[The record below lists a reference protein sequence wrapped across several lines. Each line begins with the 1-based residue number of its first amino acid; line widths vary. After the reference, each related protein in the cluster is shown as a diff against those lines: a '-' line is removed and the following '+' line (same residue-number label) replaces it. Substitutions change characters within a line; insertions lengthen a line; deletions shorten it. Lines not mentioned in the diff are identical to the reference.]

1 MKLKA
6 NITSNLIGA
15 SNIKLFKF
23 LLLELS
29 MLSMIFIMSESVQ
42 AQGCL
47 AILKINDPAPVCY
60 PATVDLTT
68 VEVTAGSTQ
77 GLKFSYYL
85 DSKLTDK
92 ITDPSKVPAGTYY
105 IKGVMTDPRTALV
118 AGSVN
123 VIIWGKPKLIVVSKI
138 LINIKERTDLTSLL
152 VTTGSDEGLTYS
164 YWNDSKATI
173 PLLSPELSAKGNYYI
188 KGTSLNGCFDIQP
201 IIVDEK

>member
-1 MKLKA
+1 MKLNS
-6 NITSNLIGA
+6 NITGNLIGA
-15 SNIKLFKF
+15 PNKKLFKF

-29 MLSMIFIMSESVQ
+29 MFFMLFILSESAK

-47 AILKINDPAPVCY
+47 AILKINDPSPVCY
-60 PATVDLTT
+60 PGTVDLTT
-68 VEVTAGSTQ
+68 AEITAGSTQ
-77 GLKFSYYL
+77 GLKFSYYS

-105 IKGVMTDPRTALV
+105 IKGVLIDPRTALV

-123 VIIWGKPKLIVVSKI
+123 VIIWEKPKLIVSSPI
-138 LINIKERTDLTSLL
+138 LISENEKTDLKSPL
-152 VTTGSDEGLTYS
+152 VTAGSDTGLAFS

>member
-1 MKLKA
+1 MKLNS
-6 NITSNLIGA
+6 NIASNLIGA
-15 SNIKLFKF
+15 PKIKLFKF

-29 MLSMIFIMSESVQ
+29 MLFMIFFFCENVQ

-47 AILKINDPAPVCY
+47 AILKINDPVPVCY

-77 GLKFSYYL
+77 GLKFSYYT
-85 DSKLTDK
+85 DTKLTDK
-92 ITDPSKVPAGTYY
+92 ITDPSKVTAGTYY
-105 IKGVMTDPRTALV
+105 IKGVLSEPRTALV

-123 VIIWGKPKLIVVSKI
+123 VVIWEKPKLIVVSNV
-138 LINIKERTDLTSLL
+138 LININERTDLRSPL
-152 VTTGSDEGLTYS
+152 VTAGSDSGLAFS
-164 YWNDSKATI
+164 YWGDSEATI
-173 PLLSPELSAKGNYYI
+173 PLLTPELSGKGKYFI

>member
-1 MKLKA
+1 MKLNS
-6 NITSNLIGA
+6 NITSNLIDA
-15 SNIKLFKF
+15 SKIKLFKL

-29 MLSMIFIMSESVQ
+29 LFFMLFIFSECVQ

-47 AILKINDPAPVCY
+47 AILKINDPTPVCY

-77 GLKFSYYL
+77 GLKFSYYT
-85 DSKLTDK
+85 DTKLTDK
-92 ITDPSKVPAGTYY
+92 IADPSKVPAGTYY

-123 VIIWGKPKLIVVSKI
+123 VIIWGKPKLVVVSKV
-138 LINIKERTDLTSLL
+138 LININERTDLTSLS
-152 VTTGSDEGLTYS
+152 VTAGSDEGLTFS

-173 PLLSPELSAKGNYYI
+173 PLLSPELSGKGNYYI